1 MSHDY
6 YQDPRGQRPYGQ
18 PPVYSSPPRQR
29 DFSDQRLKHSGLGI
43 ASFIIA
49 ILSGIFDFLLVAV
62 AGLLSAGDVL
72 MDETSP
78 AAMIVGLFLIA
89 SVGVT
94 FIGLGLG
101 IVGVALPNRN
111 KLFAWLGLV
120 FNALVLIGLVGIMCL
135 GALMPDG

>member
-18 PPVYSSPPRQR
+18 QPAYSTPPRQR
-29 DFSDQRLKHSGLGI
+29 DVGDQHLKHSGLGI

-49 ILSGIFDFLLVAV
+49 LLSGIFDFLVVVV
-62 AGLLSAGDVL
+62 AGLLAAGDVP

-78 AAMIVGLFLIA
+78 AAIIVGLVIMA
-89 SVGVT
+89 AAGVT

-120 FNALVLIGLVGIMCL
+120 FNAMVLLALVGLMCL
-135 GALMPDG
+135 GALMPDV